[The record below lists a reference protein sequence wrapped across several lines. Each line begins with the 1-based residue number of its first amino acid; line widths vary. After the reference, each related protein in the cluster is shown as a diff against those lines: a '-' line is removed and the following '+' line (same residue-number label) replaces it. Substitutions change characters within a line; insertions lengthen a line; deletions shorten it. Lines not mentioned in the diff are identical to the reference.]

1 MTKKMTKKEMF
12 AMVMEVLAT
21 TDSTNKDAMLDFIQH
36 EIDLLERKSS
46 SPKKT
51 ASQLENERIMV
62 ELIEALAE
70 VGEPVT
76 ISQLW
81 EKVPTT
87 KTYSNQKISAL
98 LRKMIEEGKVVKV
111 TDKKKSYFSLAE

>member
-21 TDSTNKDAMLDFIQH
+21 TDSVNKEDMLNFIQH

-51 ASQLENERIMV
+51 ASQLGNERIMV

-87 KTYSNQKISAL
+87 KAYSNQKISAL